1 MMITGT
7 SKKMIAAVML
17 VMSLTFSGLT
27 SASAAEM
34 KMIKKDG
41 MELVQL
47 RQAANMY
54 GYSIMWDS
62 QDRSV
67 TLMYNGGMDDM
78 KMKDEM
84 TMSSDMKMHN
94 DLMNTDSKMMDDD
107 MMMTDDD
114 KMMKDDKIMKEEMMI
129 PAAKTI
135 KVWVGSKKMMVD
147 GMQVS
152 LNSMPSIH
160 EGSTYVSH
168 MVVSK
173 YMMPMNTMK

>member
-1 MMITGT
+1 MMKTGT
-7 SKKMIAAVML
+7 SKKMIAAGML
-17 VMSLTFSGLT
+17 VMALTFSSLT

-47 RQAANMY
+47 RQAAKMY

-67 TLMYNGGMDDM
+67 TLMHTGGMDDM
-78 KMKDEM
+78 MMKDDM
-84 TMSSDMKMHN
+84 TMDSDM
-94 DLMNTDSKMMDDD
+94 MNEES
-107 MMMTDDD
+107 MMTDDD
-114 KMMKDDKIMKEEMMI
+114 KMMGMMEDNKMTKDDMMMEETMK

-135 KVWVGSKKMMVD
+135 KLWVGSKKMMVD

-152 LNSMPSIH
+152 LKSMPSIH
-160 EGSTYVSH
+160 EGNTYVSD

-173 YMMPMNTMK
+173 YMKPMKAMK

>member
-1 MMITGT
+1 
-7 SKKMIAAVML
+7 
-17 VMSLTFSGLT
+17 
-27 SASAAEM
+27 
-34 KMIKKDG
+34 
-41 MELVQL
+41 
-47 RQAANMY
+47 
-54 GYSIMWDS
+54 
-62 QDRSV
+62 
-67 TLMYNGGMDDM
+67 
-78 KMKDEM
+78 
-84 TMSSDMKMHN
+84 MKMHN

-107 MMMTDDD
+107 MMMTDD
-114 KMMKDDKIMKEEMMI
+114 KIMKEEMMM